1 MIHLPYSRCLRGN
14 VKLHWFS
21 LDCKINT
28 RLLVLVHVILQ
39 LRLPELVEGDDDQ
52 GHEDVDEEEG
62 EDDEEDNVEDTL
74 LRPVPG
80 DGALVLV
87 GRGHRVLEDSEMMKL
102 LIYLLI
108 KLKTKILFIDCFD

>member
-1 MIHLPYSRCLRGN
+1 MHLPYSRCLRRN
-14 VKLHWFS
+14 IKLHWFC

-39 LRLPELVEGDDDQ
+39 LCLPELVEGDDDQ

-62 EDDEEDNVEDTL
+62 EDNEEHNVEDAL

-102 LIYLLI
+102 LIYLL
-108 KLKTKILFIDCFD
+108 